1 MPKSG
6 VQTKENILDHAEAL
20 VLSYGF
26 AGASIDKVIEK
37 AGITKG
43 AFFYHFKNKT
53 ELAKALIE
61 RFHKKDMAALRPFM
75 VRAERLSHDPLQQ
88 LLIFVGL
95 LAEMF
100 DQLTEPFPGCLH
112 AAYVYQNRQFN
123 EEIMCVC
130 SNAMLEWRVMFAD
143 KIRAILEK
151 YRPRQS
157 VDADSLADL
166 LISILEGSLVLAKA
180 LNDPKVVAPT
190 FHHFRNY
197 LTLLFLQERSI

>member
-6 VQTKENILDHAEAL
+6 VQTRENILDHAEAL
-20 VLSYGF
+20 ILGYGF
-26 AGASIDKVIEK
+26 AGTSIDKVIEK

-43 AFFYHFKNKT
+43 AFFYHFKNKN

-61 RFHKKDMAALRPFM
+61 RFHKKDMAVLGPYM
-75 VRAERLSHDPLQQ
+75 VRAEKLSPDPLQQ

-95 LAEMF
+95 LSEMF

-112 AAYVYQNRQFN
+112 AAYVYQSEQFD

-130 SNAMLEWRVMFAD
+130 SNAMLDWRVLFGS

-151 YRPRQS
+151 YQPRQP
-157 VDADSLADL
+157 VDADSLADF
-166 LISILEGSLVLAKA
+166 LISILEGAVLLSKT
-180 LNDPKVVAPT
+180 LKDPKVVAPT

>member
-6 VQTKENILDHAEAL
+6 IQTRKNILDHAEAL
-20 VLSYGF
+20 ILSHGF
-26 AGASIDKVIEK
+26 AGATIDKVIEK

-43 AFFYHFKNKT
+43 AFFYHFKNKID
-53 ELAKALIE
+53 LAQTLIE
-61 RFHKKDMAALRPFM
+61 RFQKKDMVILRSFM
-75 VRAERLSHDPLQQ
+75 DRAEKLSPDPLQQ

-95 LAEMF
+95 LAETF
-100 DQLTEPFPGCLH
+100 DQLSEPFPGCLL
-112 AAYVYQNRQFN
+112 AAYVYQRQQFN

-130 SNAMLEWRVMFAD
+130 SNAMIEWRVLFGN
-143 KIRAILEK
+143 KFRAILEK
-151 YRPRQS
+151 YQPRQQ

-166 LISILEGSLVLAKA
+166 LISILEGSRLLSKA

-197 LTLLFLQERSI
+197 LTLLFMEKS

>member
-6 VQTKENILDHAEAL
+6 VQTRENILDHAESL
-20 VLSYGF
+20 VLGYGF

-43 AFFYHFKNKT
+43 AFFYHFKNKND
-53 ELAKALIE
+53 LAKALIE
-61 RFHKKDMAALRPFM
+61 RFHKNDMAVLRPFM

-95 LAEMF
+95 LAERF
-100 DQLTEPFPGCLH
+100 DRLTEPFPGCLH
-112 AAYVYQNRQFN
+112 AAYVYQSRQFS

-130 SNAMLEWRVMFAD
+130 SDAMLKWRAMFAD
-143 KIRAILEK
+143 KIRVILEK
-151 YRPRQS
+151 YQPRQS

-166 LISILEGSLVLAKA
+166 LISILEGSILLSKA

>member
-6 VQTKENILDHAEAL
+6 VQTRENILDHAEAL

-26 AGASIDKVIEK
+26 AGTSIDKVIAK

-53 ELAKALIE
+53 DLAKSLIE
-61 RFHKKDMAALRPFM
+61 RFHKKDMAVLRPFM
-75 VRAERLSHDPLQQ
+75 FRAEKLSHDPLQQ

-95 LAEMF
+95 LSEMF

-112 AAYVYQNRQFN
+112 AAYVYQSRQFN

-130 SNAMLEWRVMFAD
+130 SNAMLDWRVLIGD

-151 YRPRQS
+151 YPPRQP

-166 LISILEGSLVLAKA
+166 LISILEGSVLLSKT

-190 FHHFRNY
+190 LHHFRNY
-197 LTLLFLQERSI
+197 LTLLFLKEQST